1 MNTTGFSAERIWDRL
16 FDQIQ
21 VNAWEHYAE
30 WTIPSVFPRINQSE
44 LKYDYQSSGA
54 FFVNSLASKLT
65 QTLFPP
71 NNSFFKLDAG
81 DVSDLDEDLA
91 RIELASSS
99 QLFSNASYAALT
111 YAMQMLIITGNALLV
126 RKDGKFHVHSPREYV
141 VDRDYITGDVR
152 CIILKQSVTELD
164 LTDHAKMVL
173 GISPMAYMDSAQ
185 KAVKTFDLYTV
196 VRWDKDAKRWY
207 EEQYIDGKAVH
218 SKVGEYIENLCPYI
232 PVRWSTRPTEWFGR
246 GHVELYAGDF
256 VKLSELSRA
265 LTDYEAMAC
274 NVKILSDPA
283 GNTDVQELESPIS
296 GLVVQGQ
303 PQSVAA
309 LEIGDYQ
316 KIQALQGSI
325 QMITQR
331 LAVAFMQTTNQRQG
345 ERVTAYEVEV
355 AAREA
360 EQTLGSVYS
369 QLALSL
375 HLPLAYLLCYEL
387 DHGIGTDIAKGALE
401 VQIITGVQALS
412 RSSELQQWVALT
424 QELGLIIPTLQQ
436 VSPRFNVEKII
447 EQFMLG
453 HGISREFL
461 YTEAEMAAIIEKQQA
476 ELERTQYQDRH
487 ITSQDATGEMVEQ
500 LGQV

>member
-1 MNTTGFSAERIWDRL
+1 MNTGFSAERIWNRL
-16 FDQIQ
+16 FNQIQ
-21 VNAWEHYAE
+21 INAWEYYAE
-30 WTIPSVFPRINQSE
+30 WTIPSVFPRINQAE

-71 NNSFFKLDAG
+71 NNSFFKLNAG
-81 DVSDLDEDLA
+81 ETADLDEDLA

-126 RKDGKFHVHSPREYV
+126 RKDGKFRVHSPREYV
-141 VDRDYITGDVR
+141 VDHDYLTGDVR
-152 CIILKQSVTELD
+152 SIVLKQHVTELD
-164 LTDHAKMVL
+164 LTEHAKTVL
-173 GISPMAYMDSAQ
+173 GVGSMEYMLSAQ
-185 KAVKTFDLYTV
+185 REPKTFDLYTIV
-196 VRWDKDAKRWY
+196 YWKPSEQRWY
-207 EEQYIDGKAVH
+207 EEQYINGKAVH
-218 SKVGEYIENLCPYI
+218 DSIGVYLENLCPYI

-283 GNTDVQELESPIS
+283 GNTDVQELQSPIS

-316 KIQALQGSI
+316 KMQALQQSI
-325 QMITQR
+325 QLITQR

-387 DHGIGTDIAKGALE
+387 DHEIGENIAKGALE

-461 YTEAEMAAIIEKQQA
+461 YTEAEMAAIIQQQQA
-476 ELERTQYQDRH
+476 ELARTQYQNRH
-487 ITSQDATGEMVEQ
+487 ITSQDAANESAEQ
-500 LGQV
+500 LGQI